1 MVTVSK
7 RAAQGNAGKR
17 HEIADD
23 DRPLRDPAVDRTRSG
38 IRQGRE
44 GLREVAS
51 PPLAPATLDSAAA
64 STFEMRGVQWFW
76 PNRFALGKLGLICG
90 LPDRGKGLIISYMI
104 AKATTGGDWP
114 CNEGNATQG
123 KVLLLT
129 AEDDRGDTIVPRL
142 VAAGADC
149 KHVEIISMVR
159 QGENRRMF
167 SLVSDLALLR
177 QKIDSVGDVV
187 LIVIDPM
194 SAYLGVGKVDSYRAA
209 DVRGVLSPLTDLA
222 AEKKIAIVAVMHFSK
237 KADVSNAMLRVSDS
251 IAFVAAARHCYVV
264 VDDAENK
271 RRLFVKAKNNLSPDM
286 AALSY
291 TVDTRPVGTDPETNE
306 LIAAPYIVWGNEHV
320 NVTATE
326 AMQAEDTGV
335 SKSGPRDIAKKF
347 LADILALGP
356 LPKNEIKE
364 AADAN
369 LISNATLRR
378 AKDELGVIAKKTG
391 VKEGWTWQL
400 PAQKLQPA
408 D

>member
-1 MVTVSK
+1 MVTVS
-7 RAAQGNAGKR
+7 RGAAQSNAGKR

-44 GLREVAS
+44 GIREVAS

-64 STFEMRGVQWFW
+64 STFEMRGIKWFW

-129 AEDDRGDTIVPRL
+129 AEDDPGDTIVPRL

-149 KHVEIISMVR
+149 KHVHIISMVR

-177 QKIDSVGDVV
+177 QKIDAIGNVV

-209 DVRGVLSPLTDLA
+209 DVRGVLSPLTELA

-237 KADVSNAMLRVSDS
+237 KADVSNAMLRVADS
-251 IAFVAAARHCYVV
+251 LAFVAAARHCYVV
-264 VDDAENK
+264 VDDAESN
-271 RRLFVKAKNNLSPDM
+271 RRLFVKAKNNLAPDM
-286 AALSY
+286 AGLSY
-291 TVDTRPVGTDPETNE
+291 TIDTKTVGTDPKTDE
-306 LIAAPYIVWGNEHV
+306 LIGAPFVVWGREHV
-320 NVTATE
+320 NVTATA
-326 AMQAEDTGV
+326 AMQAEDNGT
-335 SKSGPRDIAKKF
+335 SAGPRDIAKK
-347 LADILALGP
+347 
-356 LPKNEIKE
+356 
-364 AADAN
+364 
-369 LISNATLRR
+369 
-378 AKDELGVIAKKTG
+378 
-391 VKEGWTWQL
+391 
-400 PAQKLQPA
+400 
-408 D
+408 